1 MEKENSI
8 VLLMHKI
15 LQVQIGKKKYQK
27 PRQKLQTFFFAKY
40 LRIWTNI
47 NQDYLEIAHLKSN
60 HKIFLISFLKWF

>member
-15 LQVQIGKKKYQK
+15 LQVQIGKKISKT
-27 PRQKLQTFFFAKY
+27 KLQIFFFFAKY

>member
-15 LQVQIGKKKYQK
+15 LQVQIGKNIKNQEKIA
-27 PRQKLQTFFFAKY
+27 AKY
-40 LRIWTNI
+40 LHIWTNI